1 MTARTVLP
9 ALAVSALL
17 AAPYPAASQATD
29 WKAIPKPPLRPFQ
42 PQQPRRIALPNGL
55 VIFLQEDHELPLVRG
70 FARIRG
76 GSREEPAAKTGLV
89 SIYGQAWRTGG
100 SKKRS
105 GDDLDD
111 FLEARAAKVETG
123 GGLDSTAI
131 SFDCLKG
138 NFDEVFAVFLE
149 LLKEPEFRED
159 KIVLAKSQMTT
170 AIARRND
177 QAQGIASREARRLG
191 YGADSPYGRLEEY
204 ATVAAV
210 TRDDLLGWHKAT
222 VHPNNILMGI
232 VGDFDSRKIEA
243 TLRKALGSWPKGPAV
258 SKVQATFKDPKPGIY
273 FVAKD
278 DVNQSNV
285 RMVHL
290 GMQRDNPDYH
300 AIVVMNEVFG
310 GGFSA
315 RLFSNV
321 RSKKGLAYAVGGGV
335 GFEYDYPGLLTV
347 SVGTKS
353 ETTAAAIQALYEEID
368 NLLKTP
374 ATEDELKRAKDN
386 ILNSFVFRL
395 DSKDKVLREK
405 MLYEFYGY
413 PLDFLERFPVGIGKV
428 TAEDV
433 ARVARKYVH
442 KEKLAVLV
450 VGKADDFDKP
460 LTTFGPVTAVDITIP
475 EPGAEKKASAEGSN
489 PEGKALLAKV
499 VEGLGGASSLKAVK
513 SYRQKASVHARTPQG
528 EMNMETETVAIP
540 PDRMLQRMHTPMGT
554 VTMVLSPA
562 ASFVITPGG
571 VQDMPA
577 SQKESGMKDIKTHPL
592 VVAQRVDD
600 PKLTAR
606 VTGSEKVGDVD
617 AKVLELNLDGT
628 DTRWVVDPGSGH
640 ILRVVAHL
648 PGGQGEQVVDYSD
661 WRAVQGVQ
669 YPFKRRISRGGED
682 AGSVE
687 VLELELNPT
696 VDPKAFEKP
705 ATPPPPKP

>member
-1 MTARTVLP
+1 MRGRTVLP
-9 ALAVSALL
+9 VLAAVALL
-17 AAPYPAASQATD
+17 AVPYPAASQATD

-76 GSREEPAAKTGLV
+76 GSREEPAAKAGLV

-100 SKKRS
+100 SKKRT
-105 GDDLDD
+105 GDGLDD

-123 GGLDSTAI
+123 GGLDSTSI

-138 NFDEVFAVFLE
+138 NFDEVFAVFME
-149 LLKEPEFRED
+149 LLREPEFRED
-159 KIVLAKSQMTT
+159 KIGLAKNQLTT

-177 QAQGIASREARRLG
+177 QPAGIASREARRLG
-191 YGADSPYGRLEEY
+191 YGVDSPYARLQQY

-210 TRDDLLGWHKAT
+210 TRDDLLAWQKAT
-222 VHPNNILMGI
+222 VHPNNILLGV
-232 VGDFDSRKIEA
+232 VGDFDSRKMEA
-243 TLRKALGSWPKGPAV
+243 TLRKALGSWAKGPAAP
-258 SKVQATFKDPKPGIY
+258 KVQATFKDPKPGVY

-290 GMQRDNPDYH
+290 GTQRDNPDYH
-300 AIVVMNEVFG
+300 AIVVMNELFG
-310 GGFSA
+310 GGFSS

-321 RSKKGLAYAVGGGV
+321 RSKKGLAYGVGGSV
-335 GFEYDYPGLLTV
+335 GFEYDYPGLATL

-353 ETTAAAIQALYEEID
+353 ETTAAAIEALYEEVD

-374 ATEDELKRAKDN
+374 ATEEELKRAKDN

-395 DSKDKVLREK
+395 DSKEKVLQEK

-442 KEKLAVLV
+442 KEKFALLV
-450 VGKADDFDKP
+450 VGKAADFDKP
-460 LTTFGPVTAVDITIP
+460 LSTFGPVTTVDITIP
-475 EPGAEKKASAEGSN
+475 EPGAEKKAGAEGSN

-499 VEGLGGASSLKAVK
+499 VDFLGGASSLTVLKG
-513 SYRQKASVHARTPQG
+513 YRQKATMHAKTPQG
-528 EMNMETETVAIP
+528 EMNMETENLTIP
-540 PDRMLQRMHTPMGT
+540 PDRMTQRMQTPMGT
-554 VTMVLSPA
+554 MTLVLSPDSA
-562 ASFVITPGG
+562 FVITPGG
-571 VQDMPA
+571 VQDLPA
-577 SQKESGMKDIKTHPL
+577 SQKESAMKEMKTHPL
-592 VVAQRVDD
+592 FVAQRADD
-600 PKLTAR
+600 PKLVVRAG
-606 VTGSEKVGDVD
+606 GSEKLGGVD
-617 AKVLELNLDGT
+617 ARILELSLDGA
-628 DTRWVVDPGSGH
+628 DTKWFVDPATGH
-640 ILRVVAHL
+640 ILRVVSRL
-648 PGGQGEQVVDYSD
+648 QGGAEQAVDYSD
-661 WRAVQGVQ
+661 WRAVQGLQ
-669 YPFKRRISRGGED
+669 YPFKRQLVRGGED

-696 VDPKAFEKP
+696 VDPKTFEKP
-705 ATPPPPKP
+705 AAEPPPKP